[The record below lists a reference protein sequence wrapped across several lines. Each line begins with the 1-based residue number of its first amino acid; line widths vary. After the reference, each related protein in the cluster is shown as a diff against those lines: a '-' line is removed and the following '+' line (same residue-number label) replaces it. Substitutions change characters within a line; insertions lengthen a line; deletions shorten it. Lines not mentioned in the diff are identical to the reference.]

1 MLTKQNHQTNYN
13 INQKHNRSINLI
25 SNIILGL
32 AIIGFLILW
41 LKYGG
46 RSVYRSN
53 SKDISTIYPL
63 VIGVS
68 LILPYF
74 FYVLIY
80 KRKPKLIEKITKN
93 NKTRNE
99 NEFEIFI
106 VNESEET
113 LIINHNSELED
124 NQWYVFKIK
133 KNESLIFNN
142 GIIFKLDKNNDLEIE
157 DFKNQII
164 GLGEEDLKK
173 YNVPNYVN
181 WAFIIAKPNKGDIT
195 N

>member
-13 INQKHNRSINLI
+13 MNQKYSKSN
-25 SNIILGL
+25 NIISSIFLGL

-46 RSVYRSN
+46 RSVYKSN
-53 SKDISTIYPL
+53 SNDISSIYPL
-63 VIGVS
+63 LAGVS
-68 LILPYF
+68 LILPYL
-74 FYVLIY
+74 FYVLLY
-80 KRKPKLIEKITKN
+80 KRKLKHIGKIK
-93 NKTRNE
+93 KIRNE

-106 VNESEET
+106 LNKSKKTVM
-113 LIINHNSELED
+113 INHNSEIED
-124 NQWYVFKIK
+124 NQWSVFKIK
-133 KNESLIFNN
+133 KNESLFFNN

-157 DFKNQII
+157 DSKNQII

-181 WAFIIAKPNKGDIT
+181 WAFIIAKPNEGDIT
-195 N
+195 S

>member
-1 MLTKQNHQTNYN
+1 MNK
-13 INQKHNRSINLI
+13 INKSI
-25 SNIILGL
+25 SNIFLGL

-46 RSVYRSN
+46 RSVYKSN
-53 SKDISTIYPL
+53 SNDISSIYPL
-63 VIGVS
+63 LAGVS
-68 LILPYF
+68 LILPYL
-74 FYVLIY
+74 FYVLLY
-80 KRKPKLIEKITKN
+80 KRKLKHIGKIK
-93 NKTRNE
+93 KIRNE

-106 VNESEET
+106 LNKSKKTVM
-113 LIINHNSELED
+113 INHNSEIED
-124 NQWYVFKIK
+124 NQWSVFKIK
-133 KNESLIFNN
+133 KNESLFFNN

-181 WAFIIAKPNKGDIT
+181 WAFIIAKPNEGDIT
-195 N
+195 S